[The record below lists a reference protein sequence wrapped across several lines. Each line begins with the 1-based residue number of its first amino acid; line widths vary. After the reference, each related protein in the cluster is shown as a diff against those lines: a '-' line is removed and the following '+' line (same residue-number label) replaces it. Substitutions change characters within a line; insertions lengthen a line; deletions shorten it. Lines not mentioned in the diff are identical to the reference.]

1 MKKTVAL
8 MLVCIM
14 MITLPISV
22 LADSDSIACETT
34 LLPIADY
41 TASEWF
47 ESSSKRCMFA
57 VVSLADLAI
66 FFDAEDFDRISEVM
80 SYALASDAVY
90 VAKQS
95 IGLYACY
102 IGENETLLVNYVPLN
117 DKLSITYMEGDFDVS
132 ARKIALKSAFQDA
145 GCSIYSVD
153 AEEYIEL
160 LQSLNE
166 IISE

>member
-1 MKKTVAL
+1 MKKPIAL
-8 MLVCIM
+8 FLVCIM
-14 MITLPISV
+14 MITLPVSTF
-22 LADSDSIACETT
+22 ADSDSVSCETT

-47 ESSSKRCMFA
+47 ESSSTRCMFA
-57 VVSLADLAI
+57 VISLADLAI
-66 FFDAEDFDRISEVM
+66 CFNAEDFDRISEVM

-95 IGLYACY
+95 VGLYACY
-102 IGENETLLVNYVPLN
+102 IGENETLIVNYVPYN
-117 DKLSITYMEGDFDVS
+117 DKLSITYIEGDSDVS
-132 ARKIALKSAFQDA
+132 ARKIALRSAFKDA

-166 IISE
+166 II